1 MNGGQNNQNYANP
14 ELVSGNPI
22 INNIK
27 DTGCL
32 KTFLFASA
40 VYIALPLIQFVIA
53 PMSSNPL
60 QLLGAVAMM
69 MIVTSCNSSRYPGV
83 RTSGFTILKTYSI
96 IMVVA
101 GAIVAASALY
111 LLISAGSLAEDE
123 AYSEMI
129 MPLIEQ
135 LNALV
140 GFEVDP
146 RVLFGVVLVAAALIV
161 LRYAFV
167 IVMCSRLAN
176 SLRYGRNCGKIPVII
191 AVLYIVM
198 ALSDVAMI
206 IQSIGTSDPYSLILV
221 ILETASYVCFTL
233 VIFKYNN
240 SLEKIL

>member
-1 MNGGQNNQNYANP
+1 MNSGQNNQNFSAP
-14 ELVSGNPI
+14 EFVSGNPI

-27 DTGCL
+27 DTGCQ
-32 KTFLFASA
+32 KVFLFASA
-40 VYIALPLIQFVIA
+40 VYIALPLIQFVA
-53 PMSSNPL
+53 ASMSSNPI

-69 MIVTSCNSSRYPGV
+69 MIVASCNSSRYPGV
-83 RTSGFTILKTYSI
+83 RTSGFTVLKAYSI
-96 IMVVA
+96 VMVVA
-101 GAIVAASALY
+101 GGIVAASALY
-111 LLISAGSLAEDE
+111 LLLSAGSLAQDE

-129 MPLIEQ
+129 VPLIEE
-135 LNALV
+135 LNGIV

-146 RVLFGVVLVAAALIV
+146 SVLFGVVLAEAALMV

-167 IVMCSRLAN
+167 IVMCSRLVN

-191 AVLYIVM
+191 AVIYIIM

-206 IQSIGTSDPYSLILV
+206 IRSVGVADTYSLIIV
-221 ILETASYVCFTL
+221 ILETASYVCFSL